1 MAPRKTGQGSPGF
14 LPQGPPPDLYATSDI
29 RFVMKEVAKLEER
42 VDGLITAVEKL
53 APAFEKALDKH
64 AADVKERIGEV
75 KADAKE
81 TRDKLDLV
89 RTDIATFKGAM
100 RFAAGIYALG
110 SAVFTA
116 LLVVFLTW
124 LLRPATPPPAPPQPA
139 VVAPSQA
146 APPTLKNGAAAATP
160 SG

>member
-1 MAPRKTGQGSPGF
+1 MAPGRRTDSFDAEDAPPALPHGNPGKGRPADIPF
-14 LPQGPPPDLYATSDI
+14 LVAEIAT
-29 RFVMKEVAKLEER
+29 LTER
-42 VDGLITAVEKL
+42 VGNL
-53 APAFEKALDKH
+53 LDRV
-64 AADVKERIGEV
+64 ADL
-75 KADAKE
+75 KADGKE

-89 RTDIATFKGAM
+89 RTDIATFKGAI

-124 LLRPATPPPAPPQPA
+124 LLRPAIPPQASHQPA
-139 VVAPSQA
+139 AVAPSQA
-146 APPTLKNGAAAATP
+146 GPAGPKNEAAAATP